1 MSVQEPAKQSPSP
14 GKSVHLQ
21 YFNISA
27 EGFYRSFAAM
37 LLAVPFFILENGIDY
52 KHIATDTALVPFL
65 SLLCLAFWTSWGAF
79 LIFMG
84 SFARL
89 LGFSDKFSIFVIVY
103 NWAQLALIAL
113 WLPLSVISGGLLPE
127 GIASGIN
134 LLFIGAS
141 YVYLWQILRI
151 TLNLTGTLA
160 AGFAFLE
167 FLVAV
172 LTQAFFSKWLF
183 TVPL

>member
-1 MSVQEPAKQSPSP
+1 MI
-14 GKSVHLQ
+14 KS
-21 YFNISA
+21 N
-27 EGFYRSFAAM
+27 
-37 LLAVPFFILENGIDY
+37 
-52 KHIATDTALVPFL
+52 
-65 SLLCLAFWTSWGAF
+65 AFWTSWGAF
-79 LIFMG
+79 LILMG

>member
-1 MSVQEPAKQSPSP
+1 
-14 GKSVHLQ
+14 
-21 YFNISA
+21 
-27 EGFYRSFAAM
+27 
-37 LLAVPFFILENGIDY
+37 
-52 KHIATDTALVPFL
+52 
-65 SLLCLAFWTSWGAF
+65 
-79 LIFMG
+79 MG